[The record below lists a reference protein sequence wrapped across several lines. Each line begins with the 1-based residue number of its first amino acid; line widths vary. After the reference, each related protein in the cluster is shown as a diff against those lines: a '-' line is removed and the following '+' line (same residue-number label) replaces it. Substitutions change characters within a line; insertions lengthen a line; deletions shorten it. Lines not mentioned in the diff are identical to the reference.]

1 MHFMAIVNRHWI
13 SVNQGH
19 LSGFFFVKSML
30 LSLAQTLFLADQGR
44 PILYHMAMVHVYV
57 LCKIRVKNTFTT
69 YLGM

>member
-30 LSLAQTLFLADQGR
+30 LSLAQTLFLADQG
-44 PILYHMAMVHVYV
+44 IGLYHMAMVHVYV

-69 YLGM
+69 T